1 MWTEAAVALT
11 VLGGIAV
18 IITGVT
24 IALMWAFHKFL

>member
-1 MWTEAAVALT
+1 MWTETAVALT
-11 VLGGIAV
+11 VLGGIAF

>member
-1 MWTEAAVALT
+1 MWIEAAIVLT
-11 VLGGIAV
+11 VLGGIAF